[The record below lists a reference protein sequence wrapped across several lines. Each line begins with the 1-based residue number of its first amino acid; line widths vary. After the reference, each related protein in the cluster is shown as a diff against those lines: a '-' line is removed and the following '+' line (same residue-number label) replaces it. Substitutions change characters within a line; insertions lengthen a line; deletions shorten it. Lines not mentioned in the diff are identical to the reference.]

1 MTATDT
7 ESRVFSDDV
16 TPDRSMRTNCGLIM
30 MQSNPRVSQWK
41 EI

>member
-16 TPDRSMRTNCGLIM
+16 TPDKKYEDELWIDNDA
-30 MQSNPRVSQWK
+30 K
-41 EI
+41 